1 MTEESRNPRSAFS
14 VLPSEQARRTP
25 TPSRFSR
32 RTQRNDPHS
41 RRRRGHAVV
50 PGADMCSG
58 HVAGSRCRLGPVG
71 GDHVGMTAPD
81 MVASG
86 LPPSIRVA
94 PSLDMFGQ
102 AVAQPVYH
110 WPQQLLHRERVERR
124 PSLRPRPAGDRLGVR
139 QRNLPVPAGERKDPG
154 LVSRRAALRAAPATA
169 VARCRAAL
177 GAGGGVRTPFSAC
190 RFR

>member
-1 MTEESRNPRSAFS
+1 
-14 VLPSEQARRTP
+14 
-25 TPSRFSR
+25 
-32 RTQRNDPHS
+32 
-41 RRRRGHAVV
+41 
-50 PGADMCSG
+50 MCSG
-58 HVAGSRCRLGPVG
+58 HVDGSRCRLGPV

-110 WPQQLLHRERVERR
+110 WPQQLLHHERVERR
-124 PSLRPRPAGDRLGVR
+124 PGLRPRPAGDRLGVR

-154 LVSRRAALRAAPATA
+154 LSLVEPRSEQHLQLPLFAAELDATA
-169 VARCRAAL
+169 KHLRNPAIVTAFRRIGLSEQAGTGMRAIYRNWQSLGHVPPVIENDKARKAFELRL
-177 GAGGGVRTPFSAC
+177 LRQELRSP
-190 RFR
+190 